1 MLTPKI
7 FHSHHSDSPTRVSS
21 VPGTYRPCPLSQS
34 HPLIPSTAVLVNMS
48 DPLDKAA
55 AAEKRAKT
63 KARRDKEKAQED
75 QRLIAAGAGTRRAKD
90 TALEKAIRK
99 DDAPGG
105 RKDDAKGGT
114 IRKRGS
120 STVQEPPK
128 RKKSRPADAS
138 DEEPKD
144 QPPAEPARRATIS
157 SRDHPAPAIGDS
169 DEDKAAE
176 SKKATG
182 AAKPKKPSTQK
193 AAPVKKTKGVSQRMG
208 SNRGQK

>member
-1 MLTPKI
+1 
-7 FHSHHSDSPTRVSS
+7 
-21 VPGTYRPCPLSQS
+21 
-34 HPLIPSTAVLVNMS
+34 MS

-75 QRLIAAGAGTRRAKD
+75 QRLIAAGV
-90 TALEKAIRK
+90 RK

-144 QPPAEPARRATIS
+144 QPPAEPARRATRS